1 MYKQRKKIIKK
12 KEIILKSHVTTVEMS
27 EVKLLWLRDNQSQ
40 SKQSKNYLEIKITL
54 NLHEDDGML
63 IRSCSRL
70 KNAKITFNSKASI
83 MLDRNHKLTELLI
96 LYLHHKVLH
105 RGVKQTLTEFRQQ
118 YWITRGRSCVKK
130 VIHPCI
136 ICKKLNGRPYLYPQ
150 HSDIPE
156 FRFDDIS
163 PFHLVGVDYS
173 GPMMCLPVYD
183 VKVKLYKAWV
193 IYTCTSTRAIIL
205 DVFHNYHSS
214 TFINCFKGL
223 IAKLGCSSAVISDNG
238 KTFISEDTQTF
249 VSNHF
254 INWKFNV
261 KKAPWLG
268 GMWERLV
275 SCVKK
280 YIKKVVGTR
289 TITYIELQTL
299 IKEIE
304 LILNNCLIDVDY
316 DDDQED
322 ILSPSHLIFGRQLS
336 TTNMSTQNSDS
347 DLNLSKRK
355 KMLQTILNHFWSRWR
370 REYVTSLRQFQ
381 KSKQNKSATQAI
393 KKK

>member
-70 KNAKITFNSKASI
+70 KNAKITFNSKAPI

-214 TFINCFKGL
+214 TFINCFKRL
-223 IAKLGCSSAVISDNG
+223 IAKLGCSSTVISDNG
-238 KTFISEDTQTF
+238 KTSISEDTQTF

-322 ILSPSHLIFGRQLS
+322 ILSPSHLIF
-336 TTNMSTQNSDS
+336 
-347 DLNLSKRK
+347 
-355 KMLQTILNHFWSRWR
+355 
-370 REYVTSLRQFQ
+370 
-381 KSKQNKSATQAI
+381 
-393 KKK
+393 